1 MVQLLDLELKL
12 QPSDPHSLA
21 HSTLH
26 RTIAPPH
33 LATQSEKGD
42 SVDFD
47 FDPRNQFQDDYP
59 DGGLRAWLVVLGGL
73 ITVHRAGYLNSW
85 GVFQDYYEN
94 DLLKGTSPSTIAWIG
109 SVQGAFLI
117 FPALISGRLFD
128 IGYFRSTLI
137 FASMNL
143 VVCTLLVAE
152 CHEFWQLLLC
162 QGFGVGI
169 PCGLVYGPAMC
180 VLAHWFKKRLS
191 TALGIA
197 AFATSIGGTVF
208 PIVFRNLIITVGF
221 KWTMRVFA
229 SILFLS
235 MGVTN
240 LTIRRRLP
248 PTNISGGLFN
258 IKQFKSPAF
267 TVYTIAG
274 FVLFFLPCSITN
286 VGNAVGRIVSG
297 FLADYFG
304 PMNVMIPA
312 SLISG
317 VLTIVWPYTRGIAAL
332 ITIAV
337 TYGASSGPMMAL
349 IGAPMMALGDYA
361 DVGRR
366 TGMYLTIAS
375 VGELAG
381 LPISG
386 AINHL
391 TGGYIGVGFFAGSSM
406 IVGVF
411 LLALSR
417 YFVLGRWIGKA

>member
-1 MVQLLDLELKL
+1 MLY
-12 QPSDPHSLA
+12 S
-21 HSTLH
+21 
-26 RTIAPPH
+26 
-33 LATQSEKGD
+33 
-42 SVDFD
+42 
-47 FDPRNQFQDDYP
+47 
-59 DGGLRAWLVVLGGL
+59 
-73 ITVHRAGYLNSW
+73 
-85 GVFQDYYEN
+85 
-94 DLLKGTSPSTIAWIG
+94 
-109 SVQGAFLI
+109 
-117 FPALISGRLFD
+117 
-128 IGYFRSTLI
+128 
-137 FASMNL
+137 
-143 VVCTLLVAE
+143 
-152 CHEFWQLLLC
+152 
-162 QGFGVGI
+162 
-169 PCGLVYGPAMC
+169 
-180 VLAHWFKKRLS
+180 
-191 TALGIA
+191 
-197 AFATSIGGTVF
+197 
-208 PIVFRNLIITVGF
+208 F

-274 FVLFFLPCSITN
+274 FVVLLGLDTLLTFIAASGPSQGVPESFSSYLVSITN